1 MLINNCDILNF
12 MNNEIMKLII
22 DKNIVLTKG
31 YQNPKNINQW
41 NLGRCRIDANFFVEA
56 ILDYF
61 FNNLSANK
69 LTEKY
74 LIKTRNINKI
84 EKKIQSSNENKRW

>member
-1 MLINNCDILNF
+1 
-12 MNNEIMKLII
+12 MKLII
-22 DKNIVLTKG
+22 DKNIVLSKG

-84 EKKIQSSNENKRW
+84 EKKIQSSNENKRR

>member
-1 MLINNCDILNF
+1 
-12 MNNEIMKLII
+12 MKLII
-22 DKNIVLTKG
+22 DKNIVLTKS
-31 YQNPKNINQW
+31 YQNPKNISHW
-41 NLGRCRIDANFFVEA
+41 NLGRCSIDENFFVEE

>member
-1 MLINNCDILNF
+1 MLIINFDILIDFVWLNY
-12 MNNEIMKLII
+12 EIIKLII
-22 DKNIVLTKG
+22 DNNIVLTKC

-61 FNNLSANK
+61 
-69 LTEKY
+69 
-74 LIKTRNINKI
+74 LII
-84 EKKIQSSNENKRW
+84 

>member
-1 MLINNCDILNF
+1 

-22 DKNIVLTKG
+22 DENIVLTKG

-56 ILDYF
+56 ILDW
-61 FNNLSANK
+61 LK
-69 LTEKY
+69 
-74 LIKTRNINKI
+74 NI
-84 EKKIQSSNENKRW
+84 

>member
-1 MLINNCDILNF
+1 
-12 MNNEIMKLII
+12 MKLII

-56 ILDYF
+56 ILD
-61 FNNLSANK
+61 ANK